1 MPIAERVA
9 GIALLLFF
17 GAHGAN
23 AQQHAFSQFS
33 TKDGLAQSQVRA
45 IEQDAQGYIWFG
57 TLGGASRF
65 DGREFVNYALSDGLP
80 DPQVSAMVRDESG
93 TLFLG
98 CGNTLVRSPAQGLT
112 VEGLPSA
119 SLGTRILALAKND
132 HGVLF
137 IGTDGGGVFLRDST
151 GTRPL
156 TGYPADTAS
165 NVRALLALSDGRL
178 LVGLRNGLLL
188 WEKGSCRSVQVGD
201 AEPKA
206 INALAES
213 RDGTWWVGTVIDGL
227 YGIHKDG
234 KQTEYDEEN
243 GLLRNNVR
251 CLLVDDR
258 DRLWIGTKF
267 GVNLMENGRLR
278 LFTVHQGMPS
288 DNISCAFQDA
298 EGNVWFGTDG
308 SGVLKYAGDRFVT
321 FTVKDGLCSDLVMNI
336 TADAKGDL
344 WLGTYDNG
352 ICRMDGM
359 AMVSTLD
366 GLPNNTIWC
375 GLRDRNG
382 VLWFGTANG
391 VVQLVDGIV
400 RTVPPAVALADQPVL
415 SLSEAPDG
423 SIWCG
428 LREGLAII
436 SPNGQLDLIPA
447 GAKGPGRS
455 IRNMIRDRKGDLW
468 LATEQGLVRYS
479 GNTFTR
485 FTKDQGLGDN
495 TVLCLLHDAQE
506 RLWVGTA
513 NGITCMANGVLHSFK
528 LAPDFGSNY
537 IDLLMADGLG
547 RIWAGTNNGLFVM
560 HPDSLLRGDGSP
572 EHITLNDGLRSL
584 EFNLNAGFLDPRGR
598 LMMGSAGGLVFHDLK
613 RYPVVPPVPRPLTRI
628 TGIRSFLQPTDWSTQ
643 STGTDARGL
652 PTGLQ
657 LAYRRNHLTFDYV
670 GISLSE
676 PDQVRYRYRLNGF
689 DQDWLPPTDAR
700 FASYSNLAQGTYLF
714 EVMSSVHSGEWST
727 PTSFTFVI
735 TPPFWLRWW
744 FFLACAIA
752 LSASVYGVFHY
763 RAMVRQRHERTRQL
777 MLRSRMLQL
786 EQQALNANMNRHF
799 VFNALNSIQYHI
811 NKQDKATASR
821 YLTSFAKLIR
831 KNLDASQNDTTT
843 LAEELERLELYLVLE
858 HMRFK
863 DKFDYTITIE
873 PGVDI
878 AQARLPAM
886 MLQPYVENSIWH
898 GILPKNGTG
907 RVKIIVRPAPHN
919 RVQVYI
925 QDDGIGMENSLKAK
939 DGVSGDHISRGI
951 EITKGRADVLR
962 KLELTDIRI
971 AGPEDRLDP
980 ATGRSMGTQVSIE
993 LPLTDGWKKSDGGLQ
1008 TADEQLTFDKR

>member
-1 MPIAERVA
+1 MIAHRVA
-9 GIALLLFF
+9 CIVLLLLS
-17 GAHGAN
+17 GADRAN

-45 IEQDAQGYIWFG
+45 IAQDAQGYVWFG

-80 DPQVSAMVRDESG
+80 DPQVSAMVRDERG
-93 TLFLG
+93 TLFLA
-98 CGNTLVRSPAQGLT
+98 CGNSLVRSTGQGLT
-112 VEGLPSA
+112 VERLPA
-119 SLGTRILALAKND
+119 SSPGTRILALAKNG

-137 IGTDGGGVFLRDST
+137 IGSDGGGVFVRDST
-151 GTRPL
+151 GIRPL
-156 TGYPADTAS
+156 TGYPSDTAS

-188 WEKGSCRSVQVGD
+188 WKNGICRSVQVGD

-206 INALAES
+206 INALAEG

-227 YGIHKDG
+227 YGLHQDG

-251 CLLVDDR
+251 CLLMDDR

-267 GVNLMENGRLR
+267 GVNLLDNDRLR
-278 LFTVHQGMPS
+278 LFTIHQGMPS

-298 EGNVWFGTDG
+298 EGNIWFGTDG
-308 SGVLKYAGDRFVT
+308 AGVLKYAGDRFVT

-336 TADAKGDL
+336 TADAQGDL

-352 ICRMDGM
+352 ICRMDAM
-359 AMVSTLD
+359 AMVSTSD

-391 VVQLVDGIV
+391 LVQLVNGIV
-400 RTVPPAVALADQPVL
+400 RHLPPAVALADQPVL
-415 SLSEAPDG
+415 SLNEAPDG

-428 LREGLAII
+428 LREGLAIL
-436 SPNGQLDLIPA
+436 SPKGELELIPA
-447 GAKGPGRS
+447 GAMGPGRS
-455 IRNMIRDRKGDLW
+455 IRNMVRDRSGDLW

-479 GNTFTR
+479 GSTFTR
-485 FTKDQGLGDN
+485 WTKEQGLGDN
-495 TVLCLLHDAQE
+495 TVLCLLHDDHG

-513 NGITCMANGVLHSFK
+513 NGIACMENETFRSFK

-537 IDLLMADGLG
+537 IDLLLADGLG
-547 RIWAGTNNGLFVM
+547 RIWAGTNNGLFIL
-560 HPDSLLRGDGSP
+560 HPDSLLDGRTAP

-613 RYPVVPPVPRPLTRI
+613 RYPSPVPVQRPLTRI
-628 TGIRSFLQPTDWSTQ
+628 TGVRSFLQITDWSKE
-643 STGTDARGL
+643 STGTDAQGL
-652 PTGLQ
+652 PSGLH

-676 PDQVRYRYRLNGF
+676 PDQVQYRYRLKGF

-700 FASYSNLAQGTYLF
+700 FASYSNLAQGTYSF
-714 EVMSSVHSGEWST
+714 EVMASVHSGEWSA
-727 PTSFTFVI
+727 PASFTFVI

-744 FFLACAIA
+744 FFLVCA
-752 LSASVYGVFHY
+752 LMLFASIYSVFRY
-763 RAMVRQRHERTRQL
+763 RATVRQRHERTRQL

-873 PGVDI
+873 AGVDI

-898 GILPKNGTG
+898 GILPKDGPG
-907 RVKIIVRPAPHN
+907 RVDIVVRPTN
-919 RVQVYI
+919 DGRVQVYI
-925 QDDGIGMENSLKAK
+925 QDDGIGMENSLRAK
-939 DGVSGDHISRGI
+939 DGVSEDHISRGI

-971 AGPEDRLDP
+971 VGPEDRPIGSD
-980 ATGRSMGTQVSIE
+980 GRSLGTQVSIE
-993 LPLTDGWKKSDGGLQ
+993 LPLTDGWKKSSGGLQ
-1008 TADEQLTFDKR
+1008 TADGQLTFDER